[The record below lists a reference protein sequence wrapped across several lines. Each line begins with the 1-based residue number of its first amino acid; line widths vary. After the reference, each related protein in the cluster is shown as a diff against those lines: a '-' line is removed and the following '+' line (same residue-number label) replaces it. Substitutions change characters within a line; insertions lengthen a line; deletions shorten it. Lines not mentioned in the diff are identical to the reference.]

1 MTVQLPETIS
11 LDLDDLTL
19 GELEDIEEL
28 TGMSI
33 AAISTANQDG
43 DTPTRVLRAM
53 AFVVLRRTIP
63 EVTFED
69 CRAIRPS
76 MIAGRRD
83 VQPDPTPS
91 PDADGAQ

>member
-1 MTVQLPETIS
+1 MTVVLPEEIS

-43 DTPTRVLRAM
+43 TTPTRVLRAM

-69 CRAIRPS
+69 CRAIRHS
-76 MIAGRRD
+76 MIAGKPED
-83 VQPDPTPS
+83 AADPTPS
-91 PDADGAQ
+91 PEGGGDQ